1 MNFCTNCG
9 SKFSIEARF
18 CASCG
23 SPRQVGVAQST
34 PLLEYGVAPTPFA
47 GGSTSSN
54 VGQPFT
60 PSRPSST
67 STLVMVLS
75 IIQLASVLVY
85 VVYLLTISFDFDF
98 IKSIVLPNLVM
109 SAAPAVPIVIVGLV
123 PKFRQDRRAMMA
135 GGVSGAV
142 LGYQGIVAL
151 FNSDTWGG
159 GFEKTLYYLSR
170 VGLASGVALAALL
183 LVGVGLSKVD
193 LAPESER
200 WRGALGFISV
210 LFLFLENP
218 GEVLYQEWPAL
229 SLFFFPLVLLAFT
242 LKEDLRQGAALGL
255 TFVIGGSLVAQSMY
269 WLLSSDWYQDSNFT
283 SIPRVLALL
292 ACVGALIPKS
302 LFTGSSGVRPL
313 TS

>member
-9 SKFSIEARF
+9 SRFAAEARF

-23 SPRQVGVAQST
+23 SPRQVGVAQPS
-34 PLLEYGVAPTPFA
+34 PLLEYAAGPTPLA
-47 GGSTSSN
+47 SGPTTSN
-54 VGQPFT
+54 FGQPFM
-60 PSRPSST
+60 PSQRSLT
-67 STLVMVLS
+67 STLVMILS

-85 VVYLLTISFDFDF
+85 VVYLLTIRFDFDF
-98 IKSIVLPNLVM
+98 IKSTVMPTLVM

-123 PKFRQDRRAMMA
+123 PKFRQDRRAIMA
-135 GGVSGAV
+135 GAVCGTV

-170 VGLASGVALAALL
+170 VGLVSGVALAALL

-229 SLFFFPLVLLAFT
+229 SLLFFPLVLLAFT

-269 WLLSSDWYQDSNFT
+269 WLLSSDWYRDSNFT

-302 LFTGSSGVRPL
+302 LFTGPSGARHLSS
-313 TS
+313 

>member
-23 SPRQVGVAQST
+23 SPRQVGAAQSS
-34 PLLEYGVAPTPFA
+34 PLLEYGAAPSPFA

-60 PSRPSST
+60 PSPPSSI
-67 STLVMVLS
+67 STWVTVLA
-75 IIQLASVLVY
+75 IVQVASVLVY
-85 VVYLLTISFDFDF
+85 VVFLLWGDLDFDF
-98 IKSIVLPNLVM
+98 IKSIVLPNVVF
-109 SAAPAVPIVIVGLV
+109 SATPVAPIAVVGFI
-123 PKFRQDRRAMMA
+123 PRFRQDRRAMMA
-135 GGVSGAV
+135 GGVCGAI

-151 FNSDTWGG
+151 FNSDVWGG

-170 VGLASGVALAALL
+170 VGLVSGVALAGLL
-183 LVGVGLSKVD
+183 LVGLSVSKVD

-218 GEVLYQEWPAL
+218 GEVLYQQWPAL
-229 SLFFFPLVLLAFT
+229 SLLFFPLVLLAFT
-242 LKEDLRQGAALGL
+242 LKEDLRQGAAFGL
-255 TFVIGGSLVAQSMY
+255 ICVIGGSLVAQAIY
-269 WLLSSDWYQDSNFT
+269 WLIASDWFYPENFT
-283 SIPRVLALL
+283 SIPRVIALL
-292 ACVGALIPKS
+292 ACIGALIPIS
-302 LFTGSSGVRPL
+302 LFTKSSGNRP
-313 TS
+313 TAQ